1 MHTVNIEKYL
11 YFLTRP
17 GRYTNNELNTKKK
30 QVSEKYFNIA
40 LAFPDLYEVGMS
52 HLGLKIL
59 YSIINSQDHL
69 VADRVYAPDV
79 DLIKLMRE
87 KSIPLFSIE
96 DKIPLNEF
104 DVVGFTL
111 QYELSCTNI
120 LLMLELAQIPLFST
134 ERAESDPIII
144 AGGPGAYNP
153 EPLSTFIDCFVIGDG
168 EDVIIEIAELLR
180 NNKSK
185 TREERLHLL
194 SQIQG
199 IYVPIFYSQ
208 ISDNSGTYIVPK
220 LVSSQASTDASP
232 KQDLAYYCVP
242 KQGLGNENTFDL
254 TLDDVP
260 SRIKRS
266 FFKDFNNPKKMHS
279 PQLMPIID
287 IIHRRPA
294 FEIMRGCTRGCRFC
308 QAGMIYRPVRERDCS
323 LLGKQ
328 ICHDIALN
336 GWEDISLN
344 SLSTSDYSAIQPL
357 LSSLMQTLPQSNITI
372 SLPSMR
378 IDTFDDSFQPQLAK
392 ILGKTITFAPE
403 AGSQRLRNSINKNIS
418 EEDIL
423 TSMTNAL
430 NLGIRSIKLYFMVGL
445 PDETEEDI
453 EAIIILIEKMYAVNP
468 KRIAK
473 INVSIAPFVPKAHT
487 PFQWCRQNSKDE
499 FLYKISLIKN
509 HFSKQRKITIKY
521 HTIEQ
526 SQLEA
531 VIARGDRTVG
541 KLIYEAYKI
550 GAQFDSWNTYFD
562 FSLWEHAATKFGIDL
577 YQYHKKIPINSALP
591 WDHIDSGINKDFLI
605 QEYNKSKEQIITED
619 CRNGVCSQCGI
630 CENMSP
636 IYTKEKPISNMI
648 SDPAQQ
654 STQQEESRFVYKVTY
669 EKGDKLRF
677 ISHKELSALIYTIL
691 RKSSLPIYHT
701 EGYNRHPKI
710 SFGPPLSL
718 GMAGKGE
725 IFSFSMLEII
735 NEKEIREKLD
745 VNLPQDFFLKE
756 VVYMG
761 SSYKM
766 RLTGEHI
773 RIISNDKSIDWQK
786 IYNFQEVKF
795 YSERKNR
802 EIFLNE
808 YFVEVKM
815 FSNGVDIFKKIGLN
829 IFELLERAFFYS
841 QDQIGTFYIERIELY

>member
-1 MHTVNIEKYL
+1 MRTADIEKHL

-30 QVSEKYFNIA
+30 QVSEQYFNIA

-69 VADRVYAPDV
+69 VADRVYTPDV

-87 KSIPLFSIE
+87 KSIPLFSVE

-144 AGGPGAYNP
+144 AGGPGAFNP
-153 EPLSTFIDCFVIGDG
+153 EPLSPFIDAFVIGDG

-220 LVSSQASTDASP
+220 
-232 KQDLAYYCVP
+232 QD
-242 KQGLGNENTFDL
+242 N
-254 TLDDVP
+254 VP
-260 SRIKRS
+260 STIKRR
-266 FFKDFNNPKKMHS
+266 FFKDFNDPTKMHS

-287 IIHRRPA
+287 IVHRRPA

-308 QAGMIYRPVRERDCS
+308 QAGMIYRPVRERESS
-323 LLGKQ
+323 LLEKQ
-328 ICHDIALN
+328 IYHDIALN
-336 GWEDISLN
+336 GWEEISLN
-344 SLSTSDYSAIQPL
+344 SLSTSDYSSIQPL
-357 LSSLMQTLPQSNITI
+357 LSSLMQTLPRSNITI
-372 SLPSMR
+372 SLPSLR
-378 IDTFDDSFQPQLAK
+378 IDTFEKNFQPKLAK
-392 ILGKTITFAPE
+392 ILGKTITLAPE
-403 AGSQRLRNSINKNIS
+403 AGSQQLRDRINKNIS

-423 TSMTNAL
+423 TSVTNAL

-445 PDETEEDI
+445 PDENEEDI
-453 EAIIILIEKMYAVNP
+453 EGIITLIEKMYAVSP
-468 KRIAK
+468 KKIAK

-487 PFQWCRQNSKDE
+487 PFQWRRQNSKDE
-499 FLYKISLIKN
+499 FLFKISLIKN

-541 KLIYEAYKI
+541 KLIYEAYKN
-550 GAQFDSWNTYFD
+550 GAQFDSWNTHFD
-562 FSLWEHAATKFGIDL
+562 FSLWERAAEKTGIDL

-591 WDHIDSGINKDFLI
+591 WDHIDSGIKKDFLI
-605 QEYNKSKEQIITED
+605 KEYNKSKEQIITED
-619 CRNGVCSQCGI
+619 CRNGACSQCGI

-636 IYTKEKPISNMI
+636 IYTKEEPISNII
-648 SDPAQQ
+648 SDMPQLNVQ
-654 STQQEESRFVYKVTY
+654 HKDSRFVYKVIY

-691 RKSSLPIYHT
+691 RKSTLPIYHT
-701 EGYNRHPKI
+701 EGFNRHPKI

-725 IFSFSMLEII
+725 IFTFSILEIM
-735 NEKEIREKLD
+735 NEKEIRKKLD

-761 SSYKM
+761 TSYKI

-773 RIISNDKSIDWQK
+773 RITSNDKSIDWQK

-815 FSNGVDIFKKIGLN
+815 FSNGVSIFKKLGLN

>member
-1 MHTVNIEKYL
+1 MRTADIEKHL

-30 QVSEKYFNIA
+30 QVSEQYFNIA

-69 VADRVYAPDV
+69 VADRVYTPDV

-87 KSIPLFSIE
+87 KSIPLFSVE

-144 AGGPGAYNP
+144 AGGPGAFNP
-153 EPLSTFIDCFVIGDG
+153 EPLSPFIDAFVIGDG

-220 LVSSQASTDASP
+220 
-232 KQDLAYYCVP
+232 QD
-242 KQGLGNENTFDL
+242 N
-254 TLDDVP
+254 VP
-260 SRIKRS
+260 STIKRR
-266 FFKDFNNPKKMHS
+266 FFKDFNDPTKMHS

-287 IIHRRPA
+287 IVHRRPA

-308 QAGMIYRPVRERDCS
+308 QAGMIYRPVRERESS
-323 LLGKQ
+323 LLEKQ
-328 ICHDIALN
+328 IYHDIALN
-336 GWEDISLN
+336 GWEEISLN
-344 SLSTSDYSAIQPL
+344 SLSTSDYSSIQPL
-357 LSSLMQTLPQSNITI
+357 LSSLMQTLPRSNITI
-372 SLPSMR
+372 SLPSLR
-378 IDTFDDSFQPQLAK
+378 IDTFEKNFQPKLAK
-392 ILGKTITFAPE
+392 ILGKTITLAPE
-403 AGSQRLRNSINKNIS
+403 AGSQQLRDRINKNIS

-423 TSMTNAL
+423 TSVTNAL
-430 NLGIRSIKLYFMVGL
+430 NLGIRSIKLYFIVGL
-445 PDETEEDI
+445 PGETEEDI
-453 EAIIILIEKMYAVNP
+453 EGIITLIEKMYAVSP
-468 KRIAK
+468 KKIAK

-487 PFQWCRQNSKDE
+487 PFQWRRQNSKDE
-499 FLYKISLIKN
+499 FLFKISLIKN

-541 KLIYEAYKI
+541 KLIYEAYKN
-550 GAQFDSWNTYFD
+550 GAQFDSWNTHFD
-562 FSLWEHAATKFGIDL
+562 FSLWERAAEKTGIDL

-591 WDHIDSGINKDFLI
+591 WDHIDSGIKKDFLI
-605 QEYNKSKEQIITED
+605 KEYNKSKEQIITED
-619 CRNGVCSQCGI
+619 CRNGACSQCGI

-636 IYTKEKPISNMI
+636 IYTKEEPISNII
-648 SDPAQQ
+648 SDMPQLNVQ
-654 STQQEESRFVYKVTY
+654 HKDSRFVYKVIY

-691 RKSSLPIYHT
+691 RKSTLPIYHT
-701 EGYNRHPKI
+701 EGFNRHPKI

-725 IFSFSMLEII
+725 IFTFSILEIM
-735 NEKEIREKLD
+735 NEKEIRKKLD

-761 SSYKM
+761 TSYKI

-773 RIISNDKSIDWQK
+773 RITSNDKSIDWQK

-815 FSNGVDIFKKIGLN
+815 FSNGVSIFKKLGLN

>member
-1 MHTVNIEKYL
+1 MRTADIEKHL

-30 QVSEKYFNIA
+30 QVSEQYFNIA

-69 VADRVYAPDV
+69 VADRVYTPDV

-87 KSIPLFSIE
+87 KSIPLFSVE

-144 AGGPGAYNP
+144 AGGPGAFNP
-153 EPLSTFIDCFVIGDG
+153 EPLSPFIDAFVIGDG

-220 LVSSQASTDASP
+220 
-232 KQDLAYYCVP
+232 QD
-242 KQGLGNENTFDL
+242 N
-254 TLDDVP
+254 VP
-260 SRIKRS
+260 STIKRR
-266 FFKDFNNPKKMHS
+266 FFKDFNDPTKMHS

-287 IIHRRPA
+287 IVHRRPA

-308 QAGMIYRPVRERDCS
+308 QAGMIYRPVRERESS
-323 LLGKQ
+323 LLEKQ
-328 ICHDIALN
+328 IYHDIALN
-336 GWEDISLN
+336 GWEEISLN
-344 SLSTSDYSAIQPL
+344 SLSTSDYSSIQPL
-357 LSSLMQTLPQSNITI
+357 LSSLMQTLPRSNITI
-372 SLPSMR
+372 SLPSLR
-378 IDTFDDSFQPQLAK
+378 IDTFEKNFQPKLAK
-392 ILGKTITFAPE
+392 ILGKTITLAPE
-403 AGSQRLRNSINKNIS
+403 AGSQQLRDRINKNIS

-423 TSMTNAL
+423 TSVTNAL

-445 PDETEEDI
+445 PGETEEDI
-453 EAIIILIEKMYAVNP
+453 EGIITLIEKMYAVSP
-468 KRIAK
+468 KKIAK

-487 PFQWCRQNSKDE
+487 PFQWRRQNSKDE
-499 FLYKISLIKN
+499 FLFKISLIKN

-541 KLIYEAYKI
+541 KLIYEAYKN
-550 GAQFDSWNTYFD
+550 GAQFDSWNTHFD
-562 FSLWEHAATKFGIDL
+562 FSLWERAAEKTGIDL

-591 WDHIDSGINKDFLI
+591 WDHIDSGIKKDFLI
-605 QEYNKSKEQIITED
+605 KEYNKSKEQIITED
-619 CRNGVCSQCGI
+619 CRNGACSQCGI

-636 IYTKEKPISNMI
+636 IYTKEEPISNII
-648 SDPAQQ
+648 SDPPQLNVQ
-654 STQQEESRFVYKVTY
+654 HQDSRFVYKVIY

-691 RKSSLPIYHT
+691 RKSTLPIYHT
-701 EGYNRHPKI
+701 EGFNRHPKI

-725 IFSFSMLEII
+725 IFTFSILEIM
-735 NEKEIREKLD
+735 NEKEIRKKLD

-761 SSYKM
+761 TSYKI

-773 RIISNDKSIDWQK
+773 RITSNDKSIDWQK

-815 FSNGVDIFKKIGLN
+815 FSNGVSIFKKLGLN

>member
-1 MHTVNIEKYL
+1 MRTVDINKHL

-30 QVSEKYFNIA
+30 QASEQYFNIA
-40 LAFPDLYEVGMS
+40 LAFPDLYEIGMS

-96 DKIPLNEF
+96 DKIPLKDF
-104 DVVGFTL
+104 DILGFTL

-120 LLMLELAQIPLFST
+120 LLMLELAQIPILSA
-134 ERAESDPIII
+134 ERAESDPIVI
-144 AGGPGAYNP
+144 AGGPGAFNP
-153 EPLSTFIDCFVIGDG
+153 EPLSSFIDCFVIGDG

-185 TREERLHLL
+185 TREKKLHLL

-199 IYVPIFYSQ
+199 IYVPILYAQ
-208 ISDNSGTYIVPK
+208 ISDNFGTYII
-220 LVSSQASTDASP
+220 P
-232 KQDLAYYCVP
+232 KQDS
-242 KQGLGNENTFDL
+242 
-254 TLDDVP
+254 VP
-260 SRIKRS
+260 SAIKRR
-266 FFKDFNNPKKMHS
+266 FFKDFNNQKKMHF

-287 IIHRRPA
+287 IVHRRPA

-308 QAGMIYRPVRERDCS
+308 QAGMIYRPVRERESS
-323 LLGKQ
+323 LIEKQ
-328 ICHDIALN
+328 IYQDIALN
-336 GWEDISLN
+336 GWEEISLN
-344 SLSTSDYSAIQPL
+344 SLSTSDYSSIQSL

-372 SLPSMR
+372 SLPSLR
-378 IDTFDDSFQPQLAK
+378 IDTFEENFQPKLAK
-392 ILGKTITFAPE
+392 ILGKTITLAPE
-403 AGSQRLRNSINKNIS
+403 AGSQRLRDIINKNIS
-418 EEDIL
+418 EKDIL
-423 TSMTNAL
+423 TSVTRAL
-430 NLGIRSIKLYFMVGL
+430 DLGIRSIKLYFMVGL
-445 PDETEEDI
+445 PDETDEDI
-453 EAIIILIEKMYAVNP
+453 EGIITLIEKMYAVNP
-468 KRIAK
+468 KKIAR
-473 INVSIAPFVPKAHT
+473 INVSVAPFVPKAHT

-509 HFSKQRKITIKY
+509 HFSKLRKISVKY

-526 SQLEA
+526 SQLEV

-541 KLIYEAYKI
+541 KLIYEAYKN
-550 GAQFDSWNTYFD
+550 GAQFDSWNTHFD
-562 FSLWEHAATKFGIDL
+562 FSLWEHAATVTEIDFHT
-577 YQYHKKIPINSALP
+577 YYEEIPIDSILP
-591 WDHIDSGINKDFLI
+591 WDHIDSGIKKDFLI
-605 QEYNKSKEQIITED
+605 EEFNKSKEQIITED
-619 CRNGVCSQCGI
+619 CRNGTCSQCGI
-630 CENMSP
+630 CENVSP
-636 IYTKEKPISNMI
+636 IYTTVKPTSDVI
-648 SDPAQQ
+648 SDKSLQ
-654 STQQEESRFVYKVTY
+654 STQNTDSRFVYKVIY

-691 RKSSLPIYHT
+691 RKSTLPIYHT
-701 EGYNRHPKI
+701 EGFNRRPKI

-718 GMAGKGE
+718 GIAGRRE
-725 IFSFSMLEII
+725 IFSFSMLENL
-735 NEKEIREKLD
+735 NEKEISKKLD

-756 VVYMG
+756 VVYAG

-773 RIISNDKSIDWQK
+773 RITSNDKSIVWQK
-786 IYNFQEVKF
+786 IYNFQDVKF

-808 YFVEVKM
+808 YFTEVKM
-815 FSNGVDIFKKIGLN
+815 LSNGVDIFKKLGLN
-829 IFELLERAFFYS
+829 IFELLERAFLYS
-841 QDQIGTFYIERIELY
+841 KEQIGTFYIERIELY

>member
-1 MHTVNIEKYL
+1 MRTVDIEKYL

-96 DKIPLNEF
+96 DKVHLQDF
-104 DVVGFTL
+104 DLIGFTL

-153 EPLSTFIDCFVIGDG
+153 EPLSHFIDAFVIGDG

-185 TREERLHLL
+185 TREEKLHLL

-220 LVSSQASTDASP
+220 
-232 KQDLAYYCVP
+232 K
-242 KQGLGNENTFDL
+242 
-254 TLDDVP
+254 DDVP
-260 SRIKRS
+260 PTIKRR
-266 FFKDFNNPKKMHS
+266 FFKDFNDPAKMHS

-287 IIHRRPA
+287 IVHRRPA
-294 FEIMRGCTRGCRFC
+294 FEIMRGCARGCRFC
-308 QAGMIYRPVRERDCS
+308 QAGMIYRPVRERDRS
-323 LLGKQ
+323 LLEKQ
-328 ICHDIALN
+328 IYQDIALN
-336 GWEDISLN
+336 GWEEISLN

-357 LSSLMQTLPQSNITI
+357 LSSLMQTLPRSNITI
-372 SLPSMR
+372 SLPSLR
-378 IDTFDDSFQPQLAK
+378 IDTFEKNFQPKLAK
-392 ILGKTITFAPE
+392 ILGKTITLAPE
-403 AGSQRLRNSINKNIS
+403 TGSQQLRNRINKNIS

-423 TSMTNAL
+423 TSVTNAL

-445 PDETEEDI
+445 PGETEEDI
-453 EAIIILIEKMYAVNP
+453 EGIITLIEKMYAVNP

-473 INVSIAPFVPKAHT
+473 INVSVAPFVPKAHT

-499 FLYKISLIKN
+499 FLNKISLIKN

-541 KLIYEAYKI
+541 KIIYEAYKN

-562 FSLWEHAATKFGIDL
+562 FSLWEHAAAKFGIDL

-591 WDHIDSGINKDFLI
+591 WDHIDSGIKKDFLI
-605 QEYNKSKEQIITED
+605 EEYNKSKEQIITED

-636 IYTKEKPISNMI
+636 IYTKEEPISNII
-648 SDPAQQ
+648 SDIPQISVRHQ
-654 STQQEESRFVYKVTY
+654 DSRFVYKVIY

-691 RKSSLPIYHT
+691 RKSTLPIYHT
-701 EGYNRHPKI
+701 EGFNRHPKI

-725 IFSFSMLEII
+725 IFSFSMLEIL
-735 NEKEIREKLD
+735 NEKEIRKKLD

-773 RIISNDKSIDWQK
+773 RITSNDKSIDWRK
-786 IYNFQEVKF
+786 INDFQEVKF

-815 FSNGVDIFKKIGLN
+815 FSNGVDIFKKLGLN

>member
-1 MHTVNIEKYL
+1 MRTADIEKHL

-30 QVSEKYFNIA
+30 QVSEQYFNIA

-69 VADRVYAPDV
+69 VADRVYTPDV

-87 KSIPLFSIE
+87 KSIPLFSVE

-144 AGGPGAYNP
+144 AGGPGAFNP
-153 EPLSTFIDCFVIGDG
+153 EPLSPFIDAFVIGDG

-220 LVSSQASTDASP
+220 
-232 KQDLAYYCVP
+232 QD
-242 KQGLGNENTFDL
+242 N
-254 TLDDVP
+254 VP
-260 SRIKRS
+260 STIKRR
-266 FFKDFNNPKKMHS
+266 FFKDFNDPTKMHS

-287 IIHRRPA
+287 IVHRRPA

-308 QAGMIYRPVRERDCS
+308 QAGMIYRPVRERESS
-323 LLGKQ
+323 LLEKQ
-328 ICHDIALN
+328 IYHDIALN
-336 GWEDISLN
+336 GWEEISLN
-344 SLSTSDYSAIQPL
+344 SLSTSDYSSIQPL
-357 LSSLMQTLPQSNITI
+357 LSSLMQTLPRSNITI
-372 SLPSMR
+372 SLPSLR
-378 IDTFDDSFQPQLAK
+378 IDTFEKNFQPKLAK
-392 ILGKTITFAPE
+392 ILGKTITLAPE
-403 AGSQRLRNSINKNIS
+403 AGSQQLRDRINKNIS

-423 TSMTNAL
+423 TSVTNAL

-445 PDETEEDI
+445 PGETEEDI
-453 EAIIILIEKMYAVNP
+453 EGIITLIEKMYAVSP
-468 KRIAK
+468 KKIAK

-487 PFQWCRQNSKDE
+487 PFQWRRQNSKDE
-499 FLYKISLIKN
+499 FLFKISLIKN

-541 KLIYEAYKI
+541 KLIYEAYKN
-550 GAQFDSWNTYFD
+550 GAQFDSWNTHFD
-562 FSLWEHAATKFGIDL
+562 FSLWERAAEKTGIDL

-591 WDHIDSGINKDFLI
+591 WDHIDSGIKKDFLI
-605 QEYNKSKEQIITED
+605 KEYNKSKEQIITED
-619 CRNGVCSQCGI
+619 CRNGACSQCGI

-636 IYTKEKPISNMI
+636 IYTKEEPISNII
-648 SDPAQQ
+648 SDMPQLNVQ
-654 STQQEESRFVYKVTY
+654 HKDSRFVYKVIY

-691 RKSSLPIYHT
+691 RKSTLPIYHT
-701 EGYNRHPKI
+701 EGFNRHPKI

-725 IFSFSMLEII
+725 IFTFSILEIM
-735 NEKEIREKLD
+735 NEKEIRKKLD

-761 SSYKM
+761 TSYKI

-773 RIISNDKSIDWQK
+773 RITSNDKSIDWQK

-815 FSNGVDIFKKIGLN
+815 FSNGVSIFKKLGLN

>member
-1 MHTVNIEKYL
+1 VRTADIEKHL

-30 QVSEKYFNIA
+30 QVSEQYFNIA

-69 VADRVYAPDV
+69 VADRVYTPDV

-87 KSIPLFSIE
+87 KSIPLFSVE

-144 AGGPGAYNP
+144 AGGPGAFNP
-153 EPLSTFIDCFVIGDG
+153 EPLSPFIDAFVIGDG

-220 LVSSQASTDASP
+220 
-232 KQDLAYYCVP
+232 QD
-242 KQGLGNENTFDL
+242 N
-254 TLDDVP
+254 VP
-260 SRIKRS
+260 STIKRR
-266 FFKDFNNPKKMHS
+266 FFKDFNDPTKMHS

-287 IIHRRPA
+287 IVHRRPA

-308 QAGMIYRPVRERDCS
+308 QAGMIYRPVRERESS
-323 LLGKQ
+323 LLEKQ
-328 ICHDIALN
+328 IYHDIALN
-336 GWEDISLN
+336 GWEEISLN
-344 SLSTSDYSAIQPL
+344 SLSTSDYSSIQPL
-357 LSSLMQTLPQSNITI
+357 LSSLMQTLPRSNITI
-372 SLPSMR
+372 SLPSLR
-378 IDTFDDSFQPQLAK
+378 IDTFEKNFQPKLAK
-392 ILGKTITFAPE
+392 ILGKTITLAPE
-403 AGSQRLRNSINKNIS
+403 AGSQQLRDRINKNIS

-423 TSMTNAL
+423 TSVTNAL
-430 NLGIRSIKLYFMVGL
+430 NLGIRSIKLYFIVGL
-445 PDETEEDI
+445 PGETEEDI
-453 EAIIILIEKMYAVNP
+453 EGIITLIEKMYAVSP
-468 KRIAK
+468 KKIAK

-487 PFQWCRQNSKDE
+487 PFQWRRQNSKDE
-499 FLYKISLIKN
+499 FLFKISLIKN

-541 KLIYEAYKI
+541 KLIYEAYKN
-550 GAQFDSWNTYFD
+550 GAQFDSWNTHFD
-562 FSLWEHAATKFGIDL
+562 FSLWERAAEKTGIDL

-591 WDHIDSGINKDFLI
+591 WDHIDSGIKKDFLI
-605 QEYNKSKEQIITED
+605 KEYNKSKEQIITED
-619 CRNGVCSQCGI
+619 CRNGACSQCGI

-636 IYTKEKPISNMI
+636 IYTKEEPISNII
-648 SDPAQQ
+648 SDMPQLNVQ
-654 STQQEESRFVYKVTY
+654 HKDSRFVYKVIY

-691 RKSSLPIYHT
+691 RKSTLPIYHT
-701 EGYNRHPKI
+701 EGFNRHPKI

-725 IFSFSMLEII
+725 IFTFSILEIM
-735 NEKEIREKLD
+735 NEKEIRKKLD

-761 SSYKM
+761 TSYKI

-773 RIISNDKSIDWQK
+773 RITSNDKSIDWQK

-815 FSNGVDIFKKIGLN
+815 FSNGVSIFKKLGLN

>member
-1 MHTVNIEKYL
+1 MRTADIEKHL

-30 QVSEKYFNIA
+30 QVSEQYFNIA

-69 VADRVYAPDV
+69 VADRVYTPDV

-87 KSIPLFSIE
+87 KSIPLFSVE

-144 AGGPGAYNP
+144 AGGPGAFNP
-153 EPLSTFIDCFVIGDG
+153 EPLSPFIDAFVIGDG

-220 LVSSQASTDASP
+220 
-232 KQDLAYYCVP
+232 QD
-242 KQGLGNENTFDL
+242 N
-254 TLDDVP
+254 VP
-260 SRIKRS
+260 STIKRR
-266 FFKDFNNPKKMHS
+266 FFKDFNDPTKMHS

-287 IIHRRPA
+287 IVHRRPA

-308 QAGMIYRPVRERDCS
+308 QAGMIYRPVRERESS
-323 LLGKQ
+323 LLEKQ
-328 ICHDIALN
+328 IYHDIALN
-336 GWEDISLN
+336 GWEEISLN
-344 SLSTSDYSAIQPL
+344 SLSTSDYSSIQPL
-357 LSSLMQTLPQSNITI
+357 LSSLMQTLPRSNITI
-372 SLPSMR
+372 SLPSLR
-378 IDTFDDSFQPQLAK
+378 IDTFEKNFQPKLAK
-392 ILGKTITFAPE
+392 ILGKTITLAPE
-403 AGSQRLRNSINKNIS
+403 AGSQQLRDRINKNIS

-423 TSMTNAL
+423 TSVTNAL

-445 PDETEEDI
+445 PGETEEDI
-453 EAIIILIEKMYAVNP
+453 EGIITLIEKMYAVSP
-468 KRIAK
+468 KKIAK

-487 PFQWCRQNSKDE
+487 PFQWRRQNSKDE
-499 FLYKISLIKN
+499 FLFKISLIKN

-541 KLIYEAYKI
+541 KLIYEAYKN
-550 GAQFDSWNTYFD
+550 GAQFDSWNTHFD
-562 FSLWEHAATKFGIDL
+562 FSLWERAAEKTGIDL

-591 WDHIDSGINKDFLI
+591 WDHIDSGIKKDFLI
-605 QEYNKSKEQIITED
+605 KEYNKSKEQIITED
-619 CRNGVCSQCGI
+619 CRNGACSQCGI

-636 IYTKEKPISNMI
+636 IYTKEEPISNII
-648 SDPAQQ
+648 SDM
-654 STQQEESRFVYKVTY
+654 TQLNVQHKDSRFVYKVIY

-691 RKSSLPIYHT
+691 RKSTLPIYHT
-701 EGYNRHPKI
+701 EGFNRHPKI

-725 IFSFSMLEII
+725 IFTFSILEIM
-735 NEKEIREKLD
+735 NEKEIRKKLD

-761 SSYKM
+761 TSYKI

-773 RIISNDKSIDWQK
+773 RITSNDKSIDWQK

-815 FSNGVDIFKKIGLN
+815 FSNGVSIFKKLGLN

>member
-1 MHTVNIEKYL
+1 MRTADIEKHL

-30 QVSEKYFNIA
+30 QVSEQYFNIA

-69 VADRVYAPDV
+69 VADRVYTPDV

-87 KSIPLFSIE
+87 KSIPLFSVE

-144 AGGPGAYNP
+144 AGGPGAFNP
-153 EPLSTFIDCFVIGDG
+153 EPLSPFIDAFVIGDG

-220 LVSSQASTDASP
+220 
-232 KQDLAYYCVP
+232 QD
-242 KQGLGNENTFDL
+242 N
-254 TLDDVP
+254 VP
-260 SRIKRS
+260 STIKRR
-266 FFKDFNNPKKMHS
+266 FFKDFNDPTKMHS

-287 IIHRRPA
+287 IVHRRPA

-308 QAGMIYRPVRERDCS
+308 QAGMIYRPVRERESS
-323 LLGKQ
+323 LLEKQ
-328 ICHDIALN
+328 IYHDIALN
-336 GWEDISLN
+336 GWEEISLN
-344 SLSTSDYSAIQPL
+344 SLSTSDYSSIQPL
-357 LSSLMQTLPQSNITI
+357 LSSLMQTLPRSNITI
-372 SLPSMR
+372 SLPSLR
-378 IDTFDDSFQPQLAK
+378 IDTFEKNFQPKLAK
-392 ILGKTITFAPE
+392 ILGKTITLAPE
-403 AGSQRLRNSINKNIS
+403 AGSQQLRDRINKNIS

-423 TSMTNAL
+423 TSVTNAL

-445 PDETEEDI
+445 PGETEEDI
-453 EAIIILIEKMYAVNP
+453 EGIITLIEKMYAVSP
-468 KRIAK
+468 KKIAK
-473 INVSIAPFVPKAHT
+473 INVSVAPFVPKAHT

-499 FLYKISLIKN
+499 FLFKISLIKN

-541 KLIYEAYKI
+541 KLIYEAYKN
-550 GAQFDSWNTYFD
+550 GAQFDSWNTHFD
-562 FSLWEHAATKFGIDL
+562 FSLWERAAEKTGIDL

-591 WDHIDSGINKDFLI
+591 WDHIDSGIKKDFLI
-605 QEYNKSKEQIITED
+605 KEYNKSKEQIITED
-619 CRNGVCSQCGI
+619 CRNGACSQCGI

-636 IYTKEKPISNMI
+636 IYTKEEPISNII
-648 SDPAQQ
+648 SDMPQLNVQ
-654 STQQEESRFVYKVTY
+654 HKDSRFVYKVIY

-691 RKSSLPIYHT
+691 RKSTLPIYHT
-701 EGYNRHPKI
+701 EGFNRHPKI

-725 IFSFSMLEII
+725 IFTFSILEIM
-735 NEKEIREKLD
+735 NEKEIRKKLD

-761 SSYKM
+761 TSYKI

-773 RIISNDKSIDWQK
+773 RITSNDKSIDWQK

-815 FSNGVDIFKKIGLN
+815 FSNGVSIFKKLGLN

>member
-1 MHTVNIEKYL
+1 VRTVDIKKYL

-30 QVSEKYFNIA
+30 RVSEQYFNIA
-40 LAFPDLYEVGMS
+40 LAFPDLYEIGMS

-59 YSIINSQDHL
+59 YSIINAQDHFA
-69 VADRVYAPDV
+69 ADRVYAPDV
-79 DLIKLMRE
+79 DLIKLLKE

-96 DKIPLNEF
+96 DSIPLKDF
-104 DVVGFTL
+104 DILGFTL

-120 LLMLELAQIPLFST
+120 LLMLDLAQIPIFSA
-134 ERAESDPIII
+134 ERTESDPIVI

-153 EPLSTFIDCFVIGDG
+153 EPLSSFIDAFVIGDG
-168 EDVIIEIAELLR
+168 EDVILEIAELLR
-180 NNKSK
+180 KNKSE
-185 TREERLHLL
+185 TRENKLLLL

-199 IYVPIFYSQ
+199 IYIPFFYKQ
-208 ISDNSGTYIVPK
+208 ISYNPGTTIVPK
-220 LVSSQASTDASP
+220 R
-232 KQDLAYYCVP
+232 K
-242 KQGLGNENTFDL
+242 
-254 TLDDVP
+254 DVP
-260 SRIKRS
+260 SRIARR

-287 IIHRRPA
+287 IVHRRPA

-323 LLGKQ
+323 LLEKQ

-336 GWEDISLN
+336 GWEEISLN
-344 SLSTSDYSAIQPL
+344 SLSTSDYSAIKPL

-378 IDTFDDSFQPQLAK
+378 IDTFDDNFQPQLAK
-392 ILGKTITFAPE
+392 ILGKTITLAPE
-403 AGSQRLRNSINKNIS
+403 AGSQQLRDSINKNIS

-423 TSMTNAL
+423 TSVTNAL

-453 EAIIILIEKMYAVNP
+453 EAIITLIEKMYAVNP

-487 PFQWCRQNSKDE
+487 PFQWCRQDSTEE

-526 SQLEA
+526 SKLEA

-541 KLIYEAYKI
+541 KLIYEAYKN

-562 FSLWEHAATKFGIDL
+562 FSLWENAAEMTGIDFAA
-577 YQYHKKIPINSALP
+577 YYKKIPIDSALP
-591 WDHIDSGINKDFLI
+591 WDHIDCGIKKEFLVK
-605 QEYNKSKEQIITED
+605 EYNKSKQHSITED
-619 CRNGVCSQCGI
+619 CRNGECSQCGI

-636 IYTKEKPISNMI
+636 IYTTETPIPITDSSKPQPNAQKEN
-648 SDPAQQ
+648 
-654 STQQEESRFVYKVTY
+654 SRVVYKVVY
-669 EKGDKLRF
+669 GKGDKLRF

-718 GMAGKGE
+718 GMAGRKE
-725 IFSFSMLEII
+725 IFTFSMLEVL
-735 NEKEIREKLD
+735 NENEIMKKLD
-745 VNLPQDFFLKE
+745 VNLPQDFLLKE
-756 VVYMG
+756 VAYMG

-766 RLTGEHI
+766 HLTMEHI
-773 RIISNDKSIDWQK
+773 RITSGYKSIDWQK
-786 IYNFQEVKF
+786 ILCFQDIHF
-795 YSERKNR
+795 YSERKNK
-802 EIFLNE
+802 EIFLSE
-808 YFVEVKM
+808 YFVKVKL
-815 FSNGVDIFKKIGLN
+815 FSDGVDIFKKLGLN
-829 IFELLERAFFYS
+829 IFEILERAFLYS
-841 QDQIGTFYIERIELY
+841 QEQIGTFYIERIGLY

>member
-1 MHTVNIEKYL
+1 MRKVDIEKHL

-30 QVSEKYFNIA
+30 QVSEQYFNIA
-40 LAFPDLYEVGMS
+40 LAFPDLYEIGMS

-79 DLIKLMRE
+79 DLIKLMKE
-87 KSIPLFSIE
+87 KFIPLFSIE
-96 DKIPLNEF
+96 DKIPLKEF

-153 EPLSTFIDCFVIGDG
+153 EPLSPFIDCFVIGDG
-168 EDVIIEIAELLR
+168 EDVIIEISELLR

-208 ISDNSGTYIVPK
+208 ISDKSGTYIVPK
-220 LVSSQASTDASP
+220 RD
-232 KQDLAYYCVP
+232 
-242 KQGLGNENTFDL
+242 N
-254 TLDDVP
+254 VP
-260 SRIKRS
+260 SKIKRR
-266 FFKDFNNPKKMHS
+266 FFKDFNDPTKMHS
-279 PQLMPIID
+279 PQLMSIID
-287 IIHRRPA
+287 IVHRRPA
-294 FEIMRGCTRGCRFC
+294 FEIMRGCARGCRFC
-308 QAGMIYRPVRERDCS
+308 QAGMIYRPVRERDSS
-323 LLGKQ
+323 LLEKQ
-328 ICHDIALN
+328 IYQDIALN
-336 GWEDISLN
+336 GWEEISLN

-372 SLPSMR
+372 SLPSLR
-378 IDTFDDSFQPQLAK
+378 IDTFEKNFQPKLAK
-392 ILGKTITFAPE
+392 ILGKTITLAPE
-403 AGSQRLRNSINKNIS
+403 AGSQQLRNRINKNIS

-423 TSMTNAL
+423 TSVMNAL

-445 PDETEEDI
+445 PGETEEDI
-453 EAIIILIEKMYAVNP
+453 EEIITLIEKMYAVNP
-468 KRIAK
+468 KRIEK
-473 INVSIAPFVPKAHT
+473 INVSVAPFVPKAHT

-499 FLYKISLIKN
+499 FLFKISLIKN

-531 VIARGDRTVG
+531 VIARGDRTIG
-541 KLIYEAYKI
+541 KIIYEAYKN
-550 GAQFDSWNTYFD
+550 GAQFDSWNTHFD
-562 FSLWEHAATKFGIDL
+562 FSLWECAAEKIGIDL
-577 YQYHKKIPINSALP
+577 YQYHKKVPINSALP
-591 WDHIDSGINKDFLI
+591 WDHIDSGIKKDFLI
-605 QEYNKSKEQIITED
+605 EEYNKSKEQIITED
-619 CRNGVCSQCGI
+619 CRNGACSQCGI

-636 IYTKEKPISNMI
+636 IYTKEEPISNII
-648 SDPAQQ
+648 SNMPQLSVRPQD
-654 STQQEESRFVYKVTY
+654 SRFVYKVIY

-691 RKSSLPIYHT
+691 RKSTLPIYHT
-701 EGYNRHPKI
+701 EGFNRHPKI

-725 IFSFSMLEII
+725 IFSFSMLEIL
-735 NEKEIREKLD
+735 NEKEIRKKLD

-761 SSYKM
+761 SSYKI

-773 RIISNDKSIDWQK
+773 RITSNDKSIDWQK

-815 FSNGVDIFKKIGLN
+815 FSNGVDIFKKLGLN

>member
-1 MHTVNIEKYL
+1 MHIVDIEKHL

-30 QVSEKYFNIA
+30 QVSEQYFNIA
-40 LAFPDLYEVGMS
+40 LAFPDLYEIGMS

-96 DKIPLNEF
+96 DKIPLKEF
-104 DVVGFTL
+104 DMVGFTL

-134 ERAESDPIII
+134 ERTESDPIII
-144 AGGPGAYNP
+144 AGGPGAFNP
-153 EPLSTFIDCFVIGDG
+153 EPLSLFIDCFVIGDG

-185 TREERLHLL
+185 TREEKLYLL

-208 ISDNSGTYIVPK
+208 ISDNSGIYIAPK
-220 LVSSQASTDASP
+220 
-232 KQDLAYYCVP
+232 K
-242 KQGLGNENTFDL
+242 
-254 TLDDVP
+254 DDVP
-260 SRIKRS
+260 PTIKKR
-266 FFKDFNNPKKMHS
+266 FFKDFNNPTKMHF

-287 IIHRRPA
+287 IVHRRPA
-294 FEIMRGCTRGCRFC
+294 FEIMRGCARGCRFC
-308 QAGMIYRPVRERDCS
+308 QAGMIYRPVRERDSS
-323 LLGKQ
+323 LLEKQ
-328 ICHDIALN
+328 IYQDIALN
-336 GWEDISLN
+336 GWEEISLN

-372 SLPSMR
+372 SLPSLR
-378 IDTFDDSFQPQLAK
+378 IDTFEEKFQPHLAK
-392 ILGKTITFAPE
+392 ILGKTITLAPE
-403 AGSQRLRNSINKNIS
+403 AGSQQLRNRINKNIS

-423 TSMTNAL
+423 TSVTRAL

-445 PDETEEDI
+445 PDETEKDI
-453 EAIIILIEKMYAVNP
+453 EEIITLIEKMYAVNP
-468 KRIAK
+468 KKISK

-487 PFQWCRQNSKDE
+487 PFQWCRQNSKEE
-499 FLYKISLIKN
+499 FIYKISLIKN
-509 HFSKQRKITIKY
+509 YFSKHKKISIKY

-531 VIARGDRTVG
+531 VIARGGREVG
-541 KLIYEAYKI
+541 KLIYEAYKK
-550 GAQFDSWNTYFD
+550 GAQFDSWNTHFD
-562 FSLWEHAATKFGIDL
+562 FSLWERAAEKTGIDL
-577 YQYHKKIPINSALP
+577 HIYHKEIPINSVLP
-591 WDHIDSGINKDFLI
+591 WDHIDCGIKKKFLI
-605 QEYNKSKEQIITED
+605 EEYNKSKQQIITED
-619 CRNGVCSQCGI
+619 CRNGVCSKCGI
-630 CENMSP
+630 CDNMSP
-636 IYTKEKPISNMI
+636 IYTTEKPISNII
-648 SDPAQQ
+648 SDKPQLSVKHQ
-654 STQQEESRFVYKVTY
+654 DPRFVYKVIY

-691 RKSSLPIYHT
+691 RKSTLPIYHT
-701 EGYNRHPKI
+701 EGFNRHPKI

-718 GMAGKGE
+718 GLSGKGE
-725 IFSFSMLEII
+725 IFTFSMLEIL
-735 NEKEIREKLD
+735 NEKEIRKKLD

-761 SSYKM
+761 SSYKI

-773 RIISNDKSIDWQK
+773 RITSNDKSIDWQK
-786 IYNFQEVKF
+786 IYNFQDISF

-808 YFVEVKM
+808 YFMEVKM
-815 FSNGVDIFKKIGLN
+815 VSNGVDVFKKLGLN
-829 IFELLERAFFYS
+829 IFELLERAFLYS
-841 QDQIGTFYIERIELY
+841 QEQIGTFYIERIELY

>member
-1 MHTVNIEKYL
+1 MRTVDIEKHL

-30 QVSEKYFNIA
+30 QVSEQYFNIA

-69 VADRVYAPDV
+69 VADRVYTPDV

-87 KSIPLFSIE
+87 KSIPLFSVE

-120 LLMLELAQIPLFST
+120 LLMLDLAQIPSFSV
-134 ERAESDPIII
+134 ERRESDPIII

-153 EPLSTFIDCFVIGDG
+153 EPLSTFIDAFVIGDG
-168 EDVIIEIAELLR
+168 EDVIIEIAEILR
-180 NNKSK
+180 NSKSK
-185 TREERLHLL
+185 TREEKLHLL

-220 LVSSQASTDASP
+220 Q
-232 KQDLAYYCVP
+232 
-242 KQGLGNENTFDL
+242 NN
-254 TLDDVP
+254 VP
-260 SRIKRS
+260 SKIKRR
-266 FFKDFNNPKKMHS
+266 FFKDFNDPKKMHS
-279 PQLMPIID
+279 PQLMSIID
-287 IIHRRPA
+287 IVHRRPA
-294 FEIMRGCTRGCRFC
+294 FEIMRGCARGCRFC
-308 QAGMIYRPVRERDCS
+308 QAGMIYRPVRERDSS
-323 LLGKQ
+323 LLEKQ
-328 ICHDIALN
+328 IYKDIALN
-336 GWEDISLN
+336 GWEEISLN

-357 LSSLMQTLPQSNITI
+357 LSSLMQTLPLSNITI
-372 SLPSMR
+372 SLPSLR
-378 IDTFDDSFQPQLAK
+378 IDTFEKNFQPKLAK
-392 ILGKTITFAPE
+392 ILGKTITLAPE
-403 AGSQRLRNSINKNIS
+403 AGSQQLRNRINKNIS
-418 EEDIL
+418 EEEIL
-423 TSMTNAL
+423 TSVTNAL

-445 PDETEEDI
+445 PGETEEDI
-453 EAIIILIEKMYAVNP
+453 EEIITLIEKMYAVNP

-473 INVSIAPFVPKAHT
+473 INVSVAPFVPKAHT

-499 FLYKISLIKN
+499 FLFKISLIKN

-531 VIARGDRTVG
+531 VIARGDRTIG
-541 KLIYEAYKI
+541 KIIHEAYKN
-550 GAQFDSWNTYFD
+550 GAQFDSWNTHFD
-562 FSLWEHAATKFGIDL
+562 FSLWECAAEKIGIDL
-577 YQYHKKIPINSALP
+577 YQYHKKVPINSALP
-591 WDHIDSGINKDFLI
+591 WDHINSGIKKDFFI
-605 QEYNKSKEQIITED
+605 EEYNKSKEQIITED
-619 CRNGVCSQCGI
+619 CRNGACSQCGI

-636 IYTKEKPISNMI
+636 IYTKEEPIPNIISNMPQL
-648 SDPAQQ
+648 SVRPQD
-654 STQQEESRFVYKVTY
+654 SRFVYKVIY

-691 RKSSLPIYHT
+691 RKSTLPIYHT
-701 EGYNRHPKI
+701 EGFNRHPKI

-718 GMAGKGE
+718 GMAGRRE
-725 IFSFSMLEII
+725 IFTFSMLETM
-735 NEKEIREKLD
+735 NEEEIRKKLD

-773 RIISNDKSIDWQK
+773 RITSNDKSIDWQK

-815 FSNGVDIFKKIGLN
+815 FSNGVDIFKKLGLN